1 MSFDIVY
8 LTYNNDCS
16 YKILIT
22 TMLHSANFSNACGI
36 GGNQV
41 ILRDI
46 ANKQIILNLND
57 SCIFVLLY

>member
-36 GGNQV
+36 GGN
-41 ILRDI
+41 
-46 ANKQIILNLND
+46 
-57 SCIFVLLY
+57 